1 VPKETK
7 YYDLLGV
14 PPNADKDEIK
24 KAYRKMAGEL
34 SSKSLVK
41 RLTIV
46 CRSQIPSRQEQGEFS
61 LGEREK
67 KREKSTFFFLVSFK
81 LTFDDRPKTLKKSS
95 KRFRLPTKC

>member
-41 RLTIV
+41 RLTIGL
-46 CRSQIPSRQEQGEFS
+46 SQSNTIPTRT
-61 LGEREK
+61 R
-67 KREKSTFFFLVSFK
+67 
-81 LTFDDRPKTLKKSS
+81 
-95 KRFRLPTKC
+95 